1 MTITSI
7 LLLFHL
13 IISLLAC
20 INPFS
25 GCLHCFEASQVV
37 GDANRQT
44 GVSVMGISVE
54 GISRAI
60 YRIIFFVN
68 RILLFIPVIRLALI
82 FLIFMVYLVFF
93 TLYCLSNL
101 VCANLVG
108 KSLDR
113 FTCFDLGSTSID
125 AAPWSV
131 QFFWPLFCWME
142 RYVFSKMLI
151 NLIQYRGTAWEMSA
165 VSILFSF

>member
-13 IISLLAC
+13 LISLIAR

-25 GCLHCFEASQVV
+25 GCSHCFEASQVAC
-37 GDANRQT
+37 DANRLT
-44 GVSVMGISVE
+44 GVSVIGISVE

-60 YRIIFFVN
+60 YKLIFFVN
-68 RILLFIPVIRLALI
+68 RILLLIPVIRLALI

-93 TLYCLSNL
+93 TLYCLNTL

-108 KSLDR
+108 KSLGR
-113 FTCFDLGSTSID
+113 FACFDLGSTSID
-125 AAPWSV
+125 AAPCSV

-142 RYVFSKMLI
+142 RHVFSKMPV
-151 NLIQYRGTAWEMSA
+151 NLIQYCGTAWEFSA
-165 VSILFSF
+165 ANILFSF

>member
-13 IISLLAC
+13 LISLIAR

-25 GCLHCFEASQVV
+25 GCSHCFEASQVAC
-37 GDANRQT
+37 DANRLT
-44 GVSVMGISVE
+44 GVSVIGISVE

-60 YRIIFFVN
+60 YKLIFFVN
-68 RILLFIPVIRLALI
+68 RILLFIPVIHLALI

-93 TLYCLSNL
+93 TLYCLNTL

-108 KSLDR
+108 KSLGR
-113 FTCFDLGSTSID
+113 FACFDLGSTSID
-125 AAPWSV
+125 AAPCSV

-142 RYVFSKMLI
+142 RHVFSKMPV
-151 NLIQYRGTAWEMSA
+151 NLIQYCGTAWEFSA
-165 VSILFSF
+165 ANILFSF

>member
-13 IISLLAC
+13 LISLIAR

-37 GDANRQT
+37 GDANWQT
-44 GVSVMGISVE
+44 GVMGISVE
-54 GISRAI
+54 GISRAV
-60 YRIIFFVN
+60 YKIIFFVN
-68 RILLFIPVIRLALI
+68 RILLFIPVIRLTLI
-82 FLIFMVYLVFF
+82 SLIFMVYLVFF
-93 TLYCLSNL
+93 TLYCLSTL

-113 FTCFDLGSTSID
+113 FTCFDLGSMSID

-142 RYVFSKMLI
+142 RQVFSEMTI
-151 NLIQYRGTAWEMSA
+151 NLIQYRGTAWQISA